1 MKVCIVTTGAAAAEP
16 RAVKQAL
23 ALKARWPHL
32 SVSLWD
38 AVPRGEPAPD
48 PAGLAP
54 ASIVRRRLEIPTRRR
69 GTPELAVRKAAVALA
84 RARFK
89 RSGALSQG
97 LFGVRAF
104 GLAARLRA
112 EAADVY
118 VAHGIDALLPS
129 SEAAR
134 ALGARLVFDSM
145 EYYADMGDRQSPLD
159 RRAADALQSSLF
171 PMCDLVLAASDEIAD
186 RLSQEYPIER
196 PIPLYNTPATEADL
210 PARSAEFSLYWR
222 NYQIGF
228 GQRGLDDALVA
239 LSQVPSDIKLYLQGR
254 RPHDGGSVLAARLSE
269 LGVAE
274 RVIIKPPF
282 ATGGAVR
289 EAAAHSIGLCLE
301 RSGPLNHELT
311 VSNKMFDYLMAGL
324 VVIASDLP
332 GLRRIVERSGGGLLY
347 TPGSPDSLAAAIRRL
362 HADRGLLSTLSGKAR
377 AYALAVGNEDVDMK
391 AFTDAMRGIL
401 RLHAG

>member
-16 RAVKQAL
+16 RAMKQAM

-32 SVSLWD
+32 SVSLCD
-38 AVPRGEPAPD
+38 AVPLGEPAPD
-48 PAGLAP
+48 PAGLAQ
-54 ASIVRRRLEIPTRRR
+54 ASIVRRRVEIPTRRR
-69 GTPELAVRKAAVALA
+69 GAPDLAVRKVAVALA
-84 RARFK
+84 RAKFRH
-89 RSGALSQG
+89 SGTLTQA

-104 GLAARLRA
+104 SLAARLRA

-129 SEAAR
+129 SVAAR

-145 EYYADMGDRQSPLD
+145 EYYADMGDQQSLLD
-159 RRAADALQSSLF
+159 RRAVGALQSSLF
-171 PMCDLVLAASDEIAD
+171 PVCDLVLAASDEIAD

-196 PIPLYNTPATEADL
+196 PTPLYNTPAIEADL
-210 PARSAEFSLYWR
+210 PARNAEFSLYWR

-239 LSQVPSDIKLYLQGR
+239 LSQVPGEIKLYLQGR
-254 RPHDGGSVLAARLSE
+254 PPHDGGSALAARLSE
-269 LGVAE
+269 LGIAG
-274 RVIIKPPF
+274 RVIVKAPF
-282 ATGGAVR
+282 AAGGAVR
-289 EAAAHSIGLCLE
+289 EAAAHSVGLCLE

-324 VVIASDLP
+324 VAIASDLP
-332 GLRRIVERSGGGLLY
+332 GLRTIVERSGGGLLY

-377 AYALAVGNEDVDMK
+377 AYALEVGNEEVDMK
-391 AFTDAMRGIL
+391 VFTDAMSRIL
-401 RLHAG
+401 RLDDG